1 MQITHE
7 QAHTLIQLNM
17 DQPLGSQEMHVLFK
31 HLEDCADCQTY
42 AQELK
47 EVEGFLFAALKK
59 QWNRQPTPLSI
70 TALKEKN
77 HKTQAST
84 LLTMRKASMSL
95 VVLAMFFSVWQ
106 FVFFGPPTSDQS
118 PLPVPPVPTPS
129 TISTNTMITLENCE
143 LVLYI
148 VQANDTLAEIAT
160 QFLIS
165 TDEIMQINQLKTE
178 AIQPSMKLVIPMC
191 KSTPTGTVHPV
202 TFTTT
207 YTPIINP
214 TTSTPDG

>member
-17 DQPLGSQEMHVLFK
+17 DQALGSQEMTVLFT
-31 HLEDCADCQTY
+31 HLEDCTDCQTY

-47 EVEGFLFAALKK
+47 DMEGRLIPALKK
-59 QWNRQPTPLSI
+59 QWSRQPTPLSI
-70 TALKEKN
+70 TVLKERIQ
-77 HKTQAST
+77 KTQAST
-84 LLTMRKASMSL
+84 LLTMRTAAMSL

-106 FVFFGPPTSDQS
+106 FVFFGPSTSDQS
-118 PLPVPPVPTPS
+118 PQLVPPVPTPS
-129 TISTNTMITLENCE
+129 TISTNTMVTLENCE
-143 LVLYI
+143 LALYV
-148 VQANDTLAEIAT
+148 VQANDTLAGIAT
-160 QFLIS
+160 QFLVA

-178 AIQPSMKLVIPMC
+178 AIQPSMKLIIPIC

>member
-7 QAHTLIQLNM
+7 QAHQLIQLNL
-17 DQPLGSQEMHVLFK
+17 DQALGSQEMIVLFT
-31 HLEDCADCQTY
+31 HLEDCTDCQTY

-47 EVEGFLFAALKK
+47 EVEGLLFPALKK
-59 QWNRQPTPLSI
+59 QWNRQTTPLSI
-70 TALKEKN
+70 TALKERN
-77 HKTQAST
+77 QKTQAST
-84 LLTMRKASMSL
+84 LLTIRKAAMSL
-95 VVLAMFFSVWQ
+95 VVLALFFSVWQ
-106 FVFFGPPTSDQS
+106 FVFFGPSTFVQR
-118 PLPVPPVPTPS
+118 PLLVPPVPTPS
-129 TISTNTMITLENCE
+129 TISTNTMIRLENCE
-143 LVLYI
+143 LALYV
-148 VQANDTLAEIAT
+148 VQANDTLAGIANE
-160 QFLIS
+160 FLIS

-178 AIQPSMKLVIPMC
+178 AIQPSMKLVIPVC